1 MAEDNK
7 FGRKNL
13 DFKVGDHQTDS
24 LANKKGHYL
33 EFYHVPSGKAVRF
46 KAFVTQFE
54 DQYSSNWSAE
64 PVYGRM
70 DPIST
75 FERTGRVIQATFE
88 VPAAS
93 VDEGAE
99 NLSRLAGLI
108 KMLYPSYD
116 GVGNSATIKSSP
128 LVKVMFMN
136 WICQPS
142 SGGLPSTAESDGL
155 LGWLAGI
162 NYVPLMENG
171 VLFEDLGAGENIFP
185 KSFTVSFQ
193 LTVLHEEQVGWN
205 GRRKRATMNDEFF
218 GFPYGL
224 AARYLEEGNYVKP
237 PTPPPQSVTVGGLTE
252 EDKEV
257 IAQNNSTE
265 RASNFVKRKAGASS
279 AKAVTQTTSPKKS
292 VGEQVVDIRNKRAL
306 DSGGTLDINVPL
318 TSDNANRGDAGD
330 GRAAANNLFG
340 GGVLGFMG
348 KSD

>member
-7 FGRKNL
+7 FGKNNL
-13 DFKVGDHQTDS
+13 DFRLGDHQTDS

-33 EFYHVPSGKAVRF
+33 EFYHVPSGQAVRF

-93 VDEGAE
+93 VSEGMD
-99 NLSRLAGLI
+99 NIRRISGLI

-116 GVGNSATIKSSP
+116 GPGNAATMKSSP

-142 SGGLPSTAESDGL
+142 KNGLPSTAESDGL

-171 VLFEDLGAGENIFP
+171 VLFQDAGAGEYIYA
-185 KSFTVSFQ
+185 KSFTISFQ
-193 LTVLHEEQVGWN
+193 LTVLHEEQVGW
-205 GRRKRATMNDEFF
+205 D
-218 GFPYGL
+218 
-224 AARYLEEGNYVKP
+224 GN
-237 PTPPPQSVTVGGLTE
+237 
-252 EDKEV
+252 
-257 IAQNNSTE
+257 
-265 RASNFVKRKAGASS
+265 
-279 AKAVTQTTSPKKS
+279 
-292 VGEQVVDIRNKRAL
+292 
-306 DSGGTLDINVPL
+306 
-318 TSDNANRGDAGD
+318 
-330 GRAAANNLFG
+330 
-340 GGVLGFMG
+340 G
-348 KSD
+348 KSATT